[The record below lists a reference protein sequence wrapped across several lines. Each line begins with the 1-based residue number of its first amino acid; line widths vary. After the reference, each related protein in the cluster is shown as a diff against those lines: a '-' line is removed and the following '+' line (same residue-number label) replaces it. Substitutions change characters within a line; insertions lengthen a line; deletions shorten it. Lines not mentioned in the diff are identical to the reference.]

1 MLPYI
6 KVLLCY
12 YDARVW
18 APPLKGGRGMFMY
31 TFNNQYFMIKY
42 LLSNV

>member
-6 KVLLCY
+6 KVY

-18 APPLKGGRGMFMY
+18 APPLKGGRGDVY
-31 TFNNQYFMIKY
+31 VYI
-42 LLSNV
+42 

>member
-18 APPLKGGRGMFMY
+18 APPLKGGRGGVY
-31 TFNNQYFMIKY
+31 VYI
-42 LLSNV
+42 

>member
-18 APPLKGGRGMFMY
+18 APPLKGGRGGCLCIHL
-31 TFNNQYFMIKY
+31 TISI
-42 LLSNV
+42 L

>member
-18 APPLKGGRGMFMY
+18 APPLKGVGGMFM
-31 TFNNQYFMIKY
+31 
-42 LLSNV
+42 